1 MPRPRVAM
9 RRIRDILR
17 LTFGEGLSRRQ
28 VSLSLDV
35 PFTTVADHVNRARAA
50 GLAWPLP
57 DDLDDA
63 GLEARLFPPVV
74 PSNVQRPLPD
84 WAYIHTELRK
94 KGVTLQ
100 LLWVEYREANP
111 DGLGYSQF
119 ANLYRQWRRHVDV
132 VMRQH
137 HRAGEKLF
145 VDFAGM
151 TIPIYE
157 PTRTTVA
164 FNAQLFVAVLG
175 ASSYLFAEAL
185 RSQALEHWVTGN
197 VDALESFGGAPEIV
211 VPDNLKSAV
220 TTAHRYEPDINATFQ
235 EMAAH
240 YAMAVVPARPYRP
253 RDKAKAEAGV
263 QLAERWIIA
272 RLRHRRFTSL
282 AEANVAIA
290 ECTDVI
296 NHRRFKKMDGSRAE
310 LFERLDRPALRP
322 LPTER
327 YEFATWR
334 QARVNID
341 YHVEL
346 ERHYYSVPY
355 QLAGRQLDVRATQ
368 RTLEVFF
375 NAKRVASHPRSHVRH
390 GFTTDPAHMPESHR
404 RHAQWTPSRIIAW
417 AERTGP
423 AAAGLVAGILERR
436 PHPEQGYRAA
446 LGIIRLADRYGME
459 RTEAACARALA
470 MSSFSYRSVQSILQ
484 HNLDRQPLPTHEATR
499 PTPMHR
505 NVRGPSYYREER
517 PCCDDPPPMP
527 STSYGST

>member
-1 MPRPRVAM
+1 V
-9 RRIRDILR
+9 
-17 LTFGEGLSRRQ
+17 
-28 VSLSLDV
+28 
-35 PFTTVADHVNRARAA
+35 
-50 GLAWPLP
+50 
-57 DDLDDA
+57 
-63 GLEARLFPPVV
+63 
-74 PSNVQRPLPD
+74 
-84 WAYIHTELRK
+84 
-94 KGVTLQ
+94 
-100 LLWVEYREANP
+100 
-111 DGLGYSQF
+111 
-119 ANLYRQWRRHVDV
+119 WRR
-132 VMRQH
+132 
-137 HRAGEKLF
+137 
-145 VDFAGM
+145 
-151 TIPIYE
+151 
-157 PTRTTVA
+157 
-164 FNAQLFVAVLG
+164 
-175 ASSYLFAEAL
+175 
-185 RSQALEHWVTGN
+185 
-197 VDALESFGGAPEIV
+197 
-211 VPDNLKSAV
+211 
-220 TTAHRYEPDINATFQ
+220 
-235 EMAAH
+235 
-240 YAMAVVPARPYRP
+240 
-253 RDKAKAEAGV
+253 
-263 QLAERWIIA
+263 
-272 RLRHRRFTSL
+272 
-282 AEANVAIA
+282 
-290 ECTDVI
+290 C
-296 NHRRFKKMDGSRAE
+296 
-310 LFERLDRPALRP
+310 
-322 LPTER
+322 
-327 YEFATWR
+327 
-334 QARVNID
+334 RVNID